1 MWEVGGRQ
9 EEEWEC
15 GTWECGGVTVVW
27 GRREVGDGWDVEGGE
42 VGMGSGSVGGGRW
55 EFC

>member
-1 MWEVGGRQ
+1 MR
-9 EEEWEC
+9 
-15 GTWECGGVTVVW
+15 

-42 VGMGSGSVGGGRW
+42 VGMGGGSVGGGRW